1 MKSLKDYLQISNSEP
16 KVGNDVVMEDGTMRP
31 LKKYAQVD
39 LAGAEGLYETNVD
52 RWSRN
57 AKHHFAKSELVS
69 ANDQPEFEEGDVAL
83 YEGKEVSIKIPMGPK
98 KTIGIMVEN
107 HLKMVH
113 QSKVI
118 KLEEMVMGGIKSVT
132 PLNRIMQ
139 LAGLQHSGAVEHIV
153 EDEVLTETDAE
164 GMLKQ
169 LVVAAQNM
177 PQYKNNTDAA
187 KLYVIGSVL
196 SQIATDLNNTKFQT
210 AGAQAKITELQPLG
224 ALGADLIK
232 TAQTLTQVHTQAPP
246 APTQGQAAPV
256 APINPAQG

>member
-39 LAGAEGLYETNVD
+39 LAGAEGLYETNID

-83 YEGKEVSIKIPMGPK
+83 YEGKEVSIKIPQGPK
-98 KTIGIMVEN
+98 KTIGIMLDN
-107 HLKMVH
+107 HLRMVH
-113 QSKVI
+113 QTKVT
-118 KLEEMVMGGIKSVT
+118 KLEEMVMGGLKSVT

-139 LAGLQHSGAVEHIV
+139 LAGLEHSGSVEHIT

-164 GMLKQ
+164 GMLAQ
-169 LVVAAQNM
+169 LVTAAQNM
-177 PQYKNNTDAA
+177 PQYKNNPDSA

-196 SQIATDLNNTKFQT
+196 SQIATDINNNKFQT
-210 AGAQAKITELQPLG
+210 AGALAKMNELQPLG

-232 TAQTLTQVHTQAPP
+232 TAQTLGQANP
-246 APTQGQAAPV
+246 AANAIPQAAPA
-256 APINPAQG
+256 APIQGQ